1 MIESQKTIIDES
13 MENLEISKMAPQSK
27 RMNKY
32 QNVNSMEEPVVFDT
46 QNGTTY
52 GINDP
57 MTFYDELSYFPMNDN
72 EHMENIN
79 MFTPM
84 TFEENKT
91 NTIIMNQPVEPQN
104 NVTNEPK
111 PKTTKRK
118 NVKKKTTTY
127 QVPNENLVA
136 QLSTSQL
143 PPQTGLGLRIQ
154 KQPPAQTVYQRILKP
169 YPVIMLLAPPN
180 FSEQSHNLF
189 VECQLLGDKNVN
201 LSNCLEGSTTV
212 RIAPG
217 VFATFRKLKILST
230 SQQKKTHFR
239 LRFHLKRYVGNNFEP
254 IQSPSVYSNTI
265 EVFSHTYYLSSRKN
279 KTAPPKIN
287 EILPFSGPSTGGTR
301 VALIGS
307 NFVNSSN
314 LTVKFGD
321 LIVSPEYH
329 ETGTLIFTTPP
340 ASPGTK
346 ISVSVSNDG
355 KEFSQSDTSFTYT

>member
-1 MIESQKTIIDES
+1 VGQKRSRQGDMIESQKTIIDES

-118 NVKKKTTTY
+118 NVKKK
-127 QVPNENLVA
+127 
-136 QLSTSQL
+136 
-143 PPQTGLGLRIQ
+143 
-154 KQPPAQTVYQRILKP
+154 
-169 YPVIMLLAPPN
+169 
-180 FSEQSHNLF
+180 
-189 VECQLLGDKNVN
+189 D
-201 LSNCLEGSTTV
+201 
-212 RIAPG
+212 
-217 VFATFRKLKILST
+217 
-230 SQQKKTHFR
+230 
-239 LRFHLKRYVGNNFEP
+239 NN
-254 IQSPSVYSNTI
+254 I
-265 EVFSHTYYLSSRKN
+265 SS
-279 KTAPPKIN
+279 
-287 EILPFSGPSTGGTR
+287 S
-301 VALIGS
+301 
-307 NFVNSSN
+307 
-314 LTVKFGD
+314 
-321 LIVSPEYH
+321 
-329 ETGTLIFTTPP
+329 
-340 ASPGTK
+340 
-346 ISVSVSNDG
+346 
-355 KEFSQSDTSFTYT
+355 

>member
-1 MIESQKTIIDES
+1 LQINLSLAPNNSISPKQQLDYLEKIQKVFQTWSLESIEEYSKEIVSTPFHLQKQRLLEFDPDVIPDVIHFVIEFLKLPFDEIQVFKSWIQNLNENNLIILVNLLQMDANILIDIKKRLTDEEYVKNFLSVGQKRSRQGDMIESQKTIIDES

-118 NVKKKTTTY
+118 NVKKK
-127 QVPNENLVA
+127 
-136 QLSTSQL
+136 
-143 PPQTGLGLRIQ
+143 
-154 KQPPAQTVYQRILKP
+154 
-169 YPVIMLLAPPN
+169 
-180 FSEQSHNLF
+180 
-189 VECQLLGDKNVN
+189 D
-201 LSNCLEGSTTV
+201 
-212 RIAPG
+212 
-217 VFATFRKLKILST
+217 
-230 SQQKKTHFR
+230 
-239 LRFHLKRYVGNNFEP
+239 NN
-254 IQSPSVYSNTI
+254 I
-265 EVFSHTYYLSSRKN
+265 SS
-279 KTAPPKIN
+279 
-287 EILPFSGPSTGGTR
+287 S
-301 VALIGS
+301 
-307 NFVNSSN
+307 
-314 LTVKFGD
+314 
-321 LIVSPEYH
+321 
-329 ETGTLIFTTPP
+329 
-340 ASPGTK
+340 
-346 ISVSVSNDG
+346 
-355 KEFSQSDTSFTYT
+355 

>member
-1 MIESQKTIIDES
+1 VKRLFALGKEVPFYLISLTQVVQPNIPDNMRVPLLGKLFSEVPSLIGDMNDSDVVQIIENPPLGAITFRLLLDLRQIQCLLKNISYDILLQLTLSLAPINSISPNQQLDYLEKIQKVFQTWSLESIEEYSKEIVSTPFHLQKQRLLEFDPDVIPDVIHFVIEFLKLPFDEIQVFKSWIQNLNENNLIILVNLLQMDANILIDIKKRLTDEEYVKNFLSVGQKRSRQGDMIESQKTIIDES

-118 NVKKKTTTY
+118 NVKKK
-127 QVPNENLVA
+127 
-136 QLSTSQL
+136 
-143 PPQTGLGLRIQ
+143 
-154 KQPPAQTVYQRILKP
+154 
-169 YPVIMLLAPPN
+169 
-180 FSEQSHNLF
+180 
-189 VECQLLGDKNVN
+189 D
-201 LSNCLEGSTTV
+201 
-212 RIAPG
+212 
-217 VFATFRKLKILST
+217 
-230 SQQKKTHFR
+230 
-239 LRFHLKRYVGNNFEP
+239 NN
-254 IQSPSVYSNTI
+254 I
-265 EVFSHTYYLSSRKN
+265 SS
-279 KTAPPKIN
+279 
-287 EILPFSGPSTGGTR
+287 S
-301 VALIGS
+301 
-307 NFVNSSN
+307 
-314 LTVKFGD
+314 
-321 LIVSPEYH
+321 
-329 ETGTLIFTTPP
+329 
-340 ASPGTK
+340 
-346 ISVSVSNDG
+346 
-355 KEFSQSDTSFTYT
+355 